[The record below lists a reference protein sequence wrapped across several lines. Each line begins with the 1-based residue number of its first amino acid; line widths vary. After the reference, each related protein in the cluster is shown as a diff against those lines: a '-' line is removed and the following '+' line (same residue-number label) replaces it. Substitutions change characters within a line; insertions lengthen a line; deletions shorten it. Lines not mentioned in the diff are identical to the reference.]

1 MEEEIDVKEYLGLL
15 RRRWRIVLVLFLV
28 TVAAATAVTL
38 LQPPAYEARVRL
50 VERSYTLLLI
60 DTDQLQSLDERAGQ
74 PSKMYPL
81 YVKSGAVEGR
91 VIERLESI
99 LSPVEKVPGVLR
111 RRVRLVT
118 RDDPAIFDIVV
129 TASSPDKAVQIANA
143 WAEEY
148 VAWIKESSLGLGAEV
163 ELTSQQLSDA
173 EQRLAAAEEALD
185 HFKRETGIAIV
196 GGEYDSDP
204 YPRFGARGK
213 ELEQKVLLLASHRVA
228 QDNLSL
234 LIQSAEEIKRSGGKI
249 SGLPLEL
256 LSVEAIANRG
266 HLSIEQ
272 IAEQGED
279 IDGVIAL
286 LKAEEEVISNVTE
299 ALSAEVTDLQAELIS
314 LDGRLTLLERDEED
328 ALEIYNAFQNKLE
341 DLRIRQATVGILG
354 EATTSQRPTGLGR
367 TQTIGIGILFGLVI
381 GVAGTVLLDHLQGP
395 EAKKREG

>member
-38 LQPPAYEARVRL
+38 LQPPAYEAQVRL
-50 VERSYTLLLI
+50 VERSYTLLL
-60 DTDQLQSLDERAGQ
+60 TDRLQSLDERAGQ

-148 VAWIKESSLGLGAEV
+148 VAWIKESSQGLGAEV

-185 HFKRETGIAIV
+185 HFKRETGIAVV

-234 LIQSAEEIKRSGGKI
+234 LIQSAEEIKRTGGKI
-249 SGLPLEL
+249 SDLPLEL

-279 IDGVIAL
+279 IDAVIAL
-286 LKAEEEVISNVTE
+286 LKAEEEIISNVTE
-299 ALSAEVTDLQAELIS
+299 ALSGEVTDLQAELIS
-314 LDGRLTLLERDEED
+314 LDGQLTLLERDEED
-328 ALEIYNAFQNKLE
+328 ALEIYRAVQNKLE
-341 DLRIRQATVGILG
+341 ELRIRQATVGILG

-367 TQTIGIGILFGLVI
+367 TQTIGIGILFGLFI
-381 GVAGTVLLDHLQGP
+381 GVGGAFLLDYLPGP
-395 EAKKREG
+395 EAKKRGG